1 MICEMLFG
9 VGFGL
14 VDDLGGKDAAVFIG
28 GVISYRLGCGVSP
41 RFYFSLDRIMR
52 IVEWTTYNIGF
63 ITCLFVKTVMRDGCL
78 RNSSAI
84 IVRMEII
91 PCFCCYILIAITG
104 GKIVWVTGY
113 NSFRFF
119 CDQIAVFIID
129 ISIYLSAG
137 GI

>member
-14 VDDLGGKDAAVFIG
+14 IDDLGRKDAAVFIG
-28 GVISYRLGCGVSP
+28 GVISYRLGCGVTP
-41 RFYFSLDRIMR
+41 RFHFGLDCIIR
-52 IVEWTTYNIGF
+52 IVEWIERFSY

-78 RNSSAI
+78 RNSSVI